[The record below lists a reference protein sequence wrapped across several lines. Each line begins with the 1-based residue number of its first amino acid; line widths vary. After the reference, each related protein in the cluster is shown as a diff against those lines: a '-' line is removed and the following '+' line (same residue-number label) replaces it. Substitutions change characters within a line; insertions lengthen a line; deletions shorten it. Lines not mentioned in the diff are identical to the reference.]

1 MSDDEYYAKRAATER
16 RMAEAATD
24 PKIAALHWEL
34 ASLYEK
40 LVSQRQ
46 DNDPEEKAA

>member
-1 MSDDEYYAKRAATER
+1 MSDDDYYAKRAATER
-16 RMAEAATD
+16 HMAETATD

-40 LVSQRQ
+40 LVSQHQ
-46 DNDPEEKAA
+46 DKESKAA